1 MIAFLD
7 GDIEDGCDQVS
18 YGGGDNEKDGRDSL
32 QPWSEYMRCKGWMSF
47 FFCCEKGQVMS
58 AWAPSIRFCTRLV
71 LYVECGR
78 MILRMNE
85 MGKRWITIKGENM
98 GHRPMQ
104 VTIKWKR
111 EVYRYL
117 LYQISLY
124 QIHIY
129 IYTSSVCLDTC
140 IIISQIILSGEEAVL
155 E

>member
-47 FFCCEKGQVMS
+47 FFFCKKGQVMS

-85 MGKRWITIKGENM
+85 MGKRWITIRGRIWATSLCKLQSSE
-98 GHRPMQ
+98 
-104 VTIKWKR
+104 R
-111 EVYRYL
+111 ERYTGI
-117 LYQISLY
+117 YSTKY
-124 QIHIY
+124 HDSKY

-140 IIISQIILSGEEAVL
+140 IITSQIILPGEEAVL